1 MKVVLR
7 KEQLPEEEVEEEED
21 LEVVSEA
28 AFQEAVVDSVAVE
41 VRANRWKLNWLS
53 RDIDI
58 LIFTLGN
65 THAVLF
71 LCQIYDKSLL

>member
-41 VRANRWKLNWLS
+41 VRANRCKLN
-53 RDIDI
+53 
-58 LIFTLGN
+58 
-65 THAVLF
+65 
-71 LCQIYDKSLL
+71 

>member
-41 VRANRWKLNWLS
+41 VRANR
-53 RDIDI
+53 
-58 LIFTLGN
+58 
-65 THAVLF
+65 
-71 LCQIYDKSLL
+71 

>member
-53 RDIDI
+53 RDIN
-58 LIFTLGN
+58 IFT
-65 THAVLF
+65 HAILF